1 LALALYSTLFR
12 LLLPLFALRLLFRSR
27 NAPSYRARMLER
39 LGISAPVGGK
49 PFWIHAVS
57 VGEVIAISPLVERLL
72 LSHPNLPILVT
83 TMTPTGAS
91 QVTQRFA
98 GRVHHRYIPWDTPGS
113 VKRFLQRQQ
122 PFAGLIVE
130 TELWPNLLN
139 QCQLRGVPLLLANAR
154 LSAKSMRGYQRFKS
168 LTAIALNALTHICAQ
183 HSDDA
188 KRFIELGVDPLR
200 ISVDGSVK
208 YDLNIANTDLS
219 QGKSWRNQLGA
230 DRPVLIAASTHEGED
245 AIALGAWSQL
255 KAQFPKLALILVPRH
270 PERFNSV
277 ASLAARFSDAV
288 VRRSSEHPPSEDTE
302 VWIGDSLGELLS
314 YYAAADVAFVG
325 GSFSGTGGH
334 NPLEPAALGKPI
346 IMGPSRYN
354 FAAISRELEEEGALF
369 EVSGTDE
376 LAQRAREL
384 FSKTNSTSASEAGL
398 RVVERNR
405 GALERLLLQ
414 VERHLL

>member
-1 LALALYSTLFR
+1 MALALYSLLFR
-12 LLLPLFALRLLFRSR
+12 LLLPLFALRLLVRSR
-27 NAPSYRARMLER
+27 RAPSYRARMLER
-39 LGISAPVGGK
+39 LGISAPVGGN

-72 LSHPNLPILVT
+72 LSHPNRPILIT

-91 QVTQRFA
+91 QVTQRFT

-113 VKRFLQRQQ
+113 VKRFIKRHQ
-122 PFAGLIVE
+122 PCAGLIVE
-130 TELWPNLLN
+130 TELWPNLLQN
-139 QCQLRGVPLLLANAR
+139 CHLSGVPLLLANAR
-154 LSAKSMRGYQRFKS
+154 LSAKSMRGYQRFAS
-168 LTAIALNALTHICAQ
+168 LTGVALDAFTHICAQ

-208 YDLNIANTDLS
+208 YDLSISNSDLF
-219 QGKSWRNQLGA
+219 QGKSWRDQLGA

-255 KAQFPKLALILVPRH
+255 KEQLPGLTLILVPRH
-270 PERFNSV
+270 PERFDAV
-277 ASLAARFSDAV
+277 TSLAARFSDAV
-288 VRRSSEHPPSEDTE
+288 MRRSSGVSPNKYTQI
-302 VWIGDSLGELLS
+302 WIGDSLGELLA

-369 EVSGTDE
+369 EVSCTDD

-384 FSKTNSTSASEAGL
+384 FAPAHSAPACEAGL
-398 RVVERNR
+398 RVVKRNR
-405 GALERLLLQ
+405 GALDRLILQ

>member
-1 LALALYSTLFR
+1 MALALYSTLFR

-27 NAPSYRARMLER
+27 KAPSYRARMLER
-39 LGISAPVGGK
+39 LGIAAPVGGQ

-72 LSHPNLPILVT
+72 LSHPNLSILIT

-91 QVTQRFA
+91 QVRQRFA

-113 VKRFLQRQQ
+113 VKRFLKRQQ
-122 PFAGLIVE
+122 PCAGLIVE

-168 LTAIALNALTHICAQ
+168 LTAIALNAMTHICAQ
-183 HSDDA
+183 HSADA
-188 KRFIELGVDPLR
+188 ERFIDLGVDPHR

-219 QGKSWRNQLGA
+219 QGRSWRNQLGA

-384 FSKTNSTSASEAGL
+384 FSKANSTSASEAGL